1 MLKFYKLIYIME
13 CLVVT
18 YMLFKKN
25 LILYICAYIT
35 YLVCIFINTK
45 RSTSFLNVLTFDI
58 FCLTIQFDHFFIFIS
73 CCVVIVIDYRCALMF
88 SVSPHSLFLNLP
100 NH

>member
-18 YMLFKKN
+18 YMLFKKKF
-25 LILYICAYIT
+25 ILYICAYIT

-45 RSTSFLNVLTFDI
+45 RSTSFLNVLT
-58 FCLTIQFDHFFIFIS
+58 
-73 CCVVIVIDYRCALMF
+73 
-88 SVSPHSLFLNLP
+88 LFLFN
-100 NH
+100 NTV